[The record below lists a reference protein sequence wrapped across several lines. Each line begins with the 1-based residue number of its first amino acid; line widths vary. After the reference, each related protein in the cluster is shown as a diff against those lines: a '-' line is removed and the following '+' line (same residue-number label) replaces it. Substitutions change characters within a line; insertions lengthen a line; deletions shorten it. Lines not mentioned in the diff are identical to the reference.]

1 MNSKQEPMV
10 SKTERIKNVIGIAI
24 VILVLEIKKPRFSK
38 EIILQLFRR
47 MRTQQ

>member
-1 MNSKQEPMV
+1 M
-10 SKTERIKNVIGIAI
+10 RAALFAVIAVIAI